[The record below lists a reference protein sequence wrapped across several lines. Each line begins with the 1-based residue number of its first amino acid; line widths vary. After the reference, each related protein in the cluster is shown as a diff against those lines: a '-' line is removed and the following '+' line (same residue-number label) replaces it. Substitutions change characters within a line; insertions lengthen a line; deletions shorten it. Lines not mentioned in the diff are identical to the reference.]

1 LKSNLRD
8 TPGDDL
14 RGARPAPADVVHAI
28 AQVADRAGSIGRRL
42 HWLESTGSTNDVA
55 ARLAES
61 GAEEGTTVVAEMQ
74 TAGRGRHG
82 RIWFSPP
89 GAGLYVSVIVRPGTG
104 LDNGESP
111 AALLTL
117 ASGVAIAEAIRAVT
131 GLPAEIKWPNDV
143 LIGGRKLAGILA
155 EAAVQ
160 AGVVQFIVV
169 GFGVN
174 LQPAAYPPPLASR
187 VTSIEI
193 ETTRP
198 AERALILAA
207 ILAALGE
214 RYADLRA
221 GRFDAILSAWRQL
234 APSLQGALVEW
245 DSPAGA
251 VRGVAQDID
260 RHGALLVR
268 VGGKVERV
276 IAGEVRWV

>member
-1 LKSNLRD
+1 LKSTLSD
-8 TPGDDL
+8 KPGDNP
-14 RGARPAPADVVHAI
+14 RGAQPVPVDVAHAM
-28 AQVADRAGSIGRRL
+28 ARVADRAGSMGRRM
-42 HWLESTGSTNDVA
+42 HWFESTTSTNDVA
-55 ARLAES
+55 ARFADS

-82 RIWFSPP
+82 RGWFSPP
-89 GAGLYVSVIVRPGTG
+89 GAGLYVSVIVRPGTV
-104 LDNGESP
+104 LDNDENP
-111 AALLTL
+111 VALLTL
-117 ASGVAIAEAIRAVT
+117 ASGVAIAEAVRAAT

-160 AGVVQFIVV
+160 AGVLQFIII

-174 LQPAAYPPPLASR
+174 LRTAAYPPDLASR
-187 VTSIEI
+187 VTSIEV
-193 ETTRP
+193 ETTTP
-198 AERALILAA
+198 AERALMLAE

-221 GRFDAILSAWRQL
+221 GRFDAILGAWRQL

-245 DSPAGA
+245 DSPAGV
-251 VRGVAQDID
+251 VRGFAQDID

-268 VGGKVERV
+268 VGGRIERV
-276 IAGEVRWV
+276 VAGEVRWL